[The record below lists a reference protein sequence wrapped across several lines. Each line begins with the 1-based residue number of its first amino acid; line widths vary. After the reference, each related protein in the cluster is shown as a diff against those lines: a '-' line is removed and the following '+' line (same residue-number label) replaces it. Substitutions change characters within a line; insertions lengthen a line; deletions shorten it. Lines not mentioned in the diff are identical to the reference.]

1 MNKHEIIRVFKDL
14 KKSGMKKL
22 SVDSVLNYLDQLYEP
37 GQVTLPK
44 HVRKFIKDMVNDR
57 VDLIRALNL
66 FLVDKENRE
75 WIEQGNNQELFAC
88 GYMFGSL
95 SEKPAKYLVKFKHVL
110 EGSNYLNCY
119 KRDNEWK
126 FASELETEDFRAQH
140 TREQLEEAGF
150 GWVFSCTAIECIEI
164 KENE

>member
-14 KKSGMKKL
+14 KKSGMNKL

-44 HVRKFIKDMVNDR
+44 HVHKFIKDMINDR

-75 WIEQGNNQELFAC
+75 WIEQGHNQELFAC
-88 GYMFGSL
+88 GYMFGSRDV
-95 SEKPAKYLVKFKHVL
+95 EPAKYSVRVKNASA
-110 EGSNYLNCY
+110 EGNYLNCY
-119 KRDNEWK
+119 LSLNEWV
-126 FASELETEDFRAQH
+126 FSNLNETNDYRAYH
-140 TREQLEEAGF
+140 TREQLDEAGF
-150 GWVFSCTAIECIEI
+150 GWVFNCPGIECIE

>member
-14 KKSGMKKL
+14 KKSGMNKL

-37 GQVTLPK
+37 GQVTLPN
-44 HVRKFIKDMVNDR
+44 HVHVFIKDMVNDK

-88 GYMFGSL
+88 GYMFGSKAQE
-95 SEKPAKYLVKFKHVL
+95 SARYSVRVKSASA
-110 EGSNYLNCY
+110 GNDYLNCY
-119 KRDNEWK
+119 ISLNEWG
-126 FASELETEDFRAQH
+126 FSNANETNDYRIYH
-140 TREQLEEAGF
+140 TREQLDEAGF
-150 GWVFSCTAIECIEI
+150 GWVFNCPGIECIE

>member
-1 MNKHEIIRVFKDL
+1 MNKHELIRLFKDL
-14 KKSGMKKL
+14 KKSSINKVSPDTVL
-22 SVDSVLNYLDQLYEP
+22 SYLDRLYEP

-44 HVRKFIKDMVNDR
+44 HVHKFIKDMINDK

-88 GYMFGSL
+88 GYMFGSR
-95 SEKPAKYLVKFKHVL
+95 SENPAKYLVKFKQVL

-126 FASELETEDFRAQH
+126 FASELETEDFRTQH

-150 GWVFSCTAIECIEI
+150 GWVFSCTAIECIEV